1 MALRFLRR
9 AEYSRPALVLSGGS
23 SLGAVQVGILKA
35 LLEVNFRP
43 GLIVGT
49 SVGAINGAFLATR
62 AEPDIRE
69 LARIWLSL
77 RANQVFER
85 NWLKVGFRLATRRPY
100 LFGNAFL
107 TRLIEQNLPVK
118 NFPQTATPLYVT
130 ATNLT
135 RGTKHVFHEGAL
147 APAILA
153 SCAIPGVFAPVEIG
167 GELFVDG
174 GYCAHLDLETAV
186 EAGAREILAVDL
198 SQLATTR
205 PMGGIGVIGRSI
217 RILAHEQVRKDA
229 AWLAT
234 RARIILLRPTLG
246 SAVSSYDFTHT
257 SRLIDTGEALGREL
271 IAGCMRRQGRFT
283 FDPGWH
289 VISNR
294 DPELRPGTE
303 VA

>member
-107 TRLIEQNLPVK
+107 TRLI
-118 NFPQTATPLYVT
+118 ATPLYVT